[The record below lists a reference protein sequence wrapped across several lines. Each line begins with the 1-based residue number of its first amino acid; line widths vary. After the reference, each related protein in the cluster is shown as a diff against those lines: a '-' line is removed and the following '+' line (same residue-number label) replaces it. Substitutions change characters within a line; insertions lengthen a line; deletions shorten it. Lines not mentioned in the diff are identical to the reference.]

1 MISDGRIVLGYE
13 FFSILVLQVTA
24 DLTPLNAKKVAVKFD
39 FFKIAGLVSVFF
51 FPCYLHLWRMLST
64 FYCIDPKFDRQLSV
78 LKP

>member
-1 MISDGRIVLGYE
+1 MISDGRIVVGYE

-51 FPCYLHLWRMLST
+51 FLVTYIYGVCFLLFT
-64 FYCIDPKFDRQLSV
+64 A
-78 LKP
+78 